1 MSRTFEEIHAHVQT
15 LSIIDTHEHLPHK
28 EEARE
33 KNTDVLKEYLAHYF
47 SRDLIS
53 AGLSQTDYQTATD
66 AKQPLMKRWD
76 LVEPYWKVARFT
88 GYGRSLDLAA
98 RELYGVDGITRATIE
113 RLNDEFQKSLKG
125 GQYRKV
131 LKEKSR
137 IEISILD
144 SNLECD
150 RTYFRSAYNLGP
162 LVFPRNLNDVNHVAT
177 EAGMSVSSFDDWL
190 EASVKAMARAVE
202 KGAVCFKDSLAYV
215 RSLSFERH
223 TRAAAEAAFNDFFT
237 AIHYPEGDA
246 LGTIPGKPF
255 QDFMM
260 HWVLRESNARGWVR
274 QVHTGLLEGS
284 GNTLAGADPL
294 LLSNL
299 FLEYPNVKFD
309 IFHIGYPWQQQ
320 LSALAKM
327 FPNVYIDMCWAHI
340 ISPAACI
347 EALCEWVDSVPL
359 NKISAF
365 GGDYCFVDGVYG
377 HQALAR
383 RNVSVSLARKVDEGV
398 FDVQTAKWIAG
409 LLFRDNPKRLF
420 KLD

>member
-1 MSRTFEEIHAHVQT
+1 MSRAFEEIHAHVQT

-33 KNTDVLKEYLAHYF
+33 KNTDVLREYLAHYF

-53 AGLSQTDYQTATD
+53 AGLSQSDYQAAID

-76 LVEPYWKVARFT
+76 LVEPYWEVARFT

-98 RELYGVDGITRATIE
+98 KALYGVDGISRATIV
-113 RLNDEFQKSLKG
+113 RLNDEFQTSLKG

-131 LKEKSR
+131 LKEKSN
-137 IEISILD
+137 IEVSILD

-150 RTYFRSAYNLGP
+150 RTYFRSAYNIGP
-162 LVFPRNLNDVNHVAT
+162 LVFPRNLNDVNRIAG
-177 EAGMSVSSFDDWL
+177 EAGMAVSSFDDWL

-215 RSLSFERH
+215 RSLSYERH
-223 TRAAAEAAFNDFFT
+223 TRAAAEEAFNDFFT
-237 AIHYPEGDA
+237 AIHYPEGDT

-284 GNTLAGADPL
+284 GNTLAGSDPL

-309 IFHIGYPWQQQ
+309 IFHISYPWQQQ

-398 FDVQTAKWIAG
+398 FDVETAKKIAG
-409 LLFRDNPKRLF
+409 LLFHDNPKRLF
-420 KLD
+420 ALD